1 MKLFLDSSNVTEIS
15 RAVETGL
22 IDGVTTNPSL
32 MLQAGEDPTEVLYA
46 ISDLF
51 SWSSS
56 ISAEVVGETAEDML
70 EMSDDYIAIN
80 PNITIKLPC
89 TRQGLIAC
97 RELASD
103 GIKTNIT
110 LVFTADQA
118 ILAAKSGASYVSPF
132 VGRICDQHWDGLE
145 LIQEISDLFTMHD
158 IDTEILAASIR
169 DARQVSKSFLAGAD
183 ICTIPPKV
191 FDSMYDHML
200 TRSGLDKFNE
210 DWKKVLNR

>member
-51 SWSSS
+51 SWSAS
-56 ISAEVVGETAEDML
+56 ISAEVVGDTADDML

-97 RELASD
+97 KELASD
-103 GIKTNIT
+103 GIKTNVT

-132 VGRICDQHWDGLE
+132 VGRICDQHWDGLD

-200 TRSGLDKFNE
+200 TRTGLEKFNE
-210 DWKKVLNR
+210 DWRKVLDR

>member
-1 MKLFLDSSNVTEIS
+1 
-15 RAVETGL
+15 
-22 IDGVTTNPSL
+22 

-51 SWSSS
+51 SWSAS
-56 ISAEVVGETAEDML
+56 ISAEVVGDTADDML

-97 RELASD
+97 KELASD
-103 GIKTNIT
+103 GIKTNVT

-132 VGRICDQHWDGLE
+132 VGRICDQHWDGLD

-200 TRSGLDKFNE
+200 TRTGLEKFNE
-210 DWKKVLNR
+210 DWRKVLDR

>member
-103 GIKTNIT
+103 GIETNIT

>member
-1 MKLFLDSSNVTEIS
+1 MKLFLDSSNVTEIA

-32 MLQAGEDPTEVLYA
+32 MLQAGDDPKEVLYA

-51 SWSSS
+51 SWSAS
-56 ISAEVVGETAEDML
+56 ISAEVVGETADDML

-97 RELASD
+97 KELTTD
-103 GIKTNIT
+103 GIKTNVT

-132 VGRICDQHWDGLE
+132 VGRICDQHWDGLD
-145 LIQEISDLFTMHD
+145 LIQEISDLYTMHD

-169 DARQVSKSFLAGAD
+169 DARQVSKAFLAGAD

-210 DWKKVLNR
+210 DWNKVLNR

>member
-1 MKLFLDSSNVTEIS
+1 MKLFLDSSNVQEIS
-15 RAVETGL
+15 RSLETGL

-32 MLQAGEDPTEVLYA
+32 MLQAGEDPKEVLYS
-46 ISDLF
+46 ISELF
-51 SWSSS
+51 SWDAS
-56 ISAEVVGETAEDML
+56 ISAEVVGETADEMLDMA
-70 EMSDDYIAIN
+70 DDYIAIN

-97 RELASD
+97 KELATD

-118 ILAAKSGASYVSPF
+118 ILASKCGATYVSPF
-132 VGRICDQHWDGLE
+132 VGRICDQHWDGLD

-158 IDTEILAASIR
+158 VDTQILAASIR

-183 ICTIPPKV
+183 ICTIPTKV

-200 TRSGLDKFNE
+200 TRTGLEKFNQ
-210 DWKKVLNR
+210 DWKKVLDR

>member
-51 SWSSS
+51 SWSAS

-103 GIKTNIT
+103 GIKTNVT

-132 VGRICDQHWDGLE
+132 VGRICDQHWDGLD

-210 DWKKVLNR
+210 DWNKVLNR

>member
-51 SWSSS
+51 SWSAS

-132 VGRICDQHWDGLE
+132 VGRICDQHWDGLD

-158 IDTEILAASIR
+158 IATEILAASIR

-210 DWKKVLNR
+210 DWNKVLNR

>member
-210 DWKKVLNR
+210 DWNKVLNR

>member
-1 MKLFLDSSNVTEIS
+1 MKLFLDSSNVTEIA

-32 MLQAGEDPTEVLYA
+32 MLQAGDDPKEVLYA

-51 SWSSS
+51 SWSAS
-56 ISAEVVGETAEDML
+56 ISAEVVGETADDML

-97 RELASD
+97 KELTTD
-103 GIKTNIT
+103 GIKTNVT

-132 VGRICDQHWDGLE
+132 VGRICDQHWDGLD

-210 DWKKVLNR
+210 DWKKVMNR

>member
-1 MKLFLDSSNVTEIS
+1 MKLFLDSSNVTEIA

-32 MLQAGEDPTEVLYA
+32 MLQAGDDPKEVLYA

-51 SWSSS
+51 SWSAS
-56 ISAEVVGETAEDML
+56 ISAEVVGETADDML

-97 RELASD
+97 KELTTD
-103 GIKTNIT
+103 GIKTNVT

-132 VGRICDQHWDGLE
+132 VGRICDQHWDGLD

-200 TRSGLDKFNE
+200 TRTGLDKFNE
-210 DWKKVLNR
+210 DWKKVMNR

>member
-51 SWSSS
+51 SWSAS

-132 VGRICDQHWDGLE
+132 VGRICDQHWDGLD

-210 DWKKVLNR
+210 DWNKVLNR